1 LLDPA
6 ANISHRTQLHI
17 FEDVLMIL
25 FKDRQRLKELIDFI
39 VRFEIKDGDKF
50 VESGKLEGALGSV
63 RDRRAASHFYFGK
76 PKFVEVLPGH
86 FGGLLEPNMEE
97 QAFSKSCSLMKR

>member
-1 LLDPA
+1 LLDPT

-25 FKDRQRLKELIDFI
+25 FEDRQRLKELVDFI

-50 VESGKLEGALGSV
+50 VESGKLEGVLCI
-63 RDRRAASHFYFGK
+63 
-76 PKFVEVLPGH
+76 VESGR
-86 FGGLLEPNMEE
+86 G
-97 QAFSKSCSLMKR
+97 